1 MIISMK
7 KVYCLLIIIF
17 LLIITYLI
25 VPEDKPQTVK
35 SPEEKRAIFISYIEL
50 GKYLRGNTKEEMQ
63 KSIDNLIT
71 ESKNF
76 GFNMIL
82 LQVRSFSDAIYKS
95 KIFPSSRSVV
105 NNEGDLLPFDILK
118 YFIKASHQENM
129 ELHAWI
135 NPYRISNTNDVSL
148 ISTKNPC
155 YQLLNTKDVEIT
167 ANGIYYN
174 PASTKVEKLINDGI
188 NEIINN
194 YAVDGIHFDDYFY
207 PNSLTIDQ
215 NNYLEAKKKNPTLTL
230 QEFRLNV
237 ITKLIKNTHDT
248 IKKKSSTLLFGISP
262 DGNFDNNYNSNYV
275 DTKLFCSKKG
285 YIDYIMPQV
294 YYGFLNSTKPFEET
308 VQAWNDIITIDIPLI
323 PALAFYKT
331 GNIDLYAKDG
341 LNEWQEH
348 NNIIAREI
356 LTSRKLTK
364 YQGFAI
370 FRYDSIFNTSLSTT
384 SSLEKEN
391 LKNLLLTK
399 KK

>member
-1 MIISMK
+1 MK

-25 VPEDKPQTVK
+25 VPEDKPKTVK

-95 KIFPSSRSVV
+95 KIFPSSRSIV
-105 NNEGDLLPFDILK
+105 NNEGDPLPFDILK

>member
-1 MIISMK
+1 MK

-25 VPEDKPQTVK
+25 VPEDKPKTVK

-105 NNEGDLLPFDILK
+105 NNEGDPLPFDILK
-118 YFIKASHQENM
+118 YFIKASHQKNM

-370 FRYDSIFNTSLSTT
+370 FRYDSIFNSSLSTT

>member
-1 MIISMK
+1 MK

-25 VPEDKPQTVK
+25 VPEDKPKTVK

-384 SSLEKEN
+384 SLLEKEN

>member
-25 VPEDKPQTVK
+25 VPEDKPKTVK

-384 SSLEKEN
+384 SLLEKEN

>member
-215 NNYLEAKKKNPTLTL
+215 NNYLEAKKKNPTITL

>member
-1 MIISMK
+1 MK

-25 VPEDKPQTVK
+25 VPEDKPKTVK

-370 FRYDSIFNTSLSTT
+370 FRYDSIFNSSLSTT